1 MPPEKSV
8 PKFMENGEKLFDDKL
23 FGETFQK
30 FSENVGKF
38 PDGKI
43 SGENFREIPGNSGK
57 TPDGKISG
65 ETFGENSGK
74 IYFLVNQIC
83 KNPGNRV
90 NPRCSE
96 LLTLIKSNENR
107 RFSSFFC
114 PKPVGK
120 TPGKTPGKPPEFRGV
135 FSPVFSGIRSG
146 NGCTRGGN
154 SGKIRGEIR
163 GKIPRNPE
171 IPGNSGKFW
180 SKKGRFWQF

>member
-1 MPPEKSV
+1 M
-8 PKFMENGEKLFDDKL
+8 KFH
-23 FGETFQK
+23 
-30 FSENVGKF
+30 
-38 PDGKI
+38 DGKI

-57 TPDGKISG
+57 LSIVKISG

-74 IYFLVNQIC
+74 IYFLVGRIC
-83 KNPGNRV
+83 KNPGNRT
-90 NPRCSE
+90 NTRCSE
-96 LLTLIKSNENR
+96 LLAHIKSNENR

-120 TPGKTPGKPPEFRGV
+120 SSGKTPGKPPEFRGV

-146 NGCTRGGN
+146 NGCTPGGN
-154 SGKIRGEIR
+154 SGENREEIP